1 MVGAVSGESVNL
13 THIAEVLGIGRPF
26 AKHCLETLE
35 RFCLVDR
42 IAVWPGSLAFERGV
56 RSPKYVVADSGWLCG
71 LLGFA
76 ARRPALF
83 QAIIRRM
90 SAGCLRPGLGLNW
103 QPSRTMLGICICGTL
118 LCERG

>member
-35 RFCLVDR
+35 RLCLVDR

-56 RSPKYVVADSGWLCG
+56 RSPMYVVADSGWLCG
-71 LLGFA
+71 LLGFCSTA
-76 ARRPALF
+76 PCVISGLLNKWLPSWKLALVN
-83 QAIIRRM
+83 
-90 SAGCLRPGLGLNW
+90 NW
-103 QPSRTMLGICICGTL
+103 LESPS
-118 LCERG
+118 